1 MLLLVKIFIFEL
13 HKTQMIM
20 KKIASISFFLMV
32 NFLFSQTSDVKIE
45 GDFNGDGKKEFAYA
59 TVSDCSDECEGNC
72 ITIIHFSDEKIK
84 PITIKN
90 AKNGD
95 IYNLK
100 DLNNDGADEI
110 GFYPNWCTSCWH
122 SFYVYTFKNNES
134 KFLVKPIPTHC
145 SQWEENKFP
154 IEKDPL
160 KKGFVR
166 ITSSVWK
173 NDEIKVETKSV
184 KLK

>member
-1 MLLLVKIFIFEL
+1 
-13 HKTQMIM
+13 
-20 KKIASISFFLMV
+20 MV
-32 NFLFSQTSDVKIE
+32 NFLFSQISDVKIE
-45 GDFNGDGKKEFAYA
+45 GDYNGDGKKEFAYA

-95 IYNLK
+95 LYNLK

-134 KFLVKPIPTHC
+134 KFLVKPIPTYC
-145 SQWEENKFP
+145 S
-154 IEKDPL
+154 
-160 KKGFVR
+160 
-166 ITSSVWK
+166 
-173 NDEIKVETKSV
+173 
-184 KLK
+184 